1 MQNNNTNKIII
12 TDENEK
18 EYWEEFK
25 KTLPPQIK
33 EALITKYEHLLEYA
47 ADRLKPSIGEG
58 RFKRLDYE
66 DLVCLGYFGL
76 SDAID
81 RYDPNKDVIKF
92 KTYAVLIIQGA
103 IYDEA
108 TRIYYFS
115 RIISRFLN
123 YAEKLS
129 SEERKVLRLFYSEG
143 LTSKE
148 ISEKMNISRSE
159 FWKLFMKACEDVNEI
174 YKKLK
179 NDNT

>member
-12 TDENEK
+12 TDEKEK
-18 EYWEEFK
+18 EYWIEYK
-25 KTLPPQIK
+25 KTLSPQIK
-33 EALITKYEHLLEYA
+33 EALITKYKHLLEYA
-47 ADRLKPSIGEG
+47 ADRFKPSIGEG
-58 RFKRLDYE
+58 RFKWLDYE
-66 DLVCLGYFGL
+66 DLVCLGYSGL

-81 RYDPNKDVIKF
+81 RYDPIKDVIKF
-92 KTYAVLIIQGA
+92 KTYAVVRIHGA

-108 TRIYYFS
+108 TRIDYFCH
-115 RIISRFLN
+115 IINRFLN